1 MTSSLPNS
9 PAPATAVVA
18 ANAAASDAPAS
29 AASATGPGPV
39 ASARNPPAVVN
50 RTTGQA
56 LVDGLL
62 AHGVDTLFG
71 IPGVQTYPLYD
82 ALAEVADQITVY
94 GPRHEQAA
102 AYMAFGYAQAT
113 GRPGV
118 YSVVPGP
125 GVLNASAAVLSAYGA
140 SAPLVGLTSEIPSNF
155 MGRGLGHLHE
165 MPDQLATMRTFNKWA
180 DNISHPAET
189 AEKVA
194 EAFHQATSGRPRPVA
209 LAAPWDVL
217 AHTAPAA
224 ACTPRPTAVSVV
236 DPLRIERAAA
246 LLAKAKNPMIMV
258 GGGARSATSEV
269 TALAEF
275 LQAPVVS
282 LRGGRGVVSDEH
294 PLGFTCAEGFER
306 WGDCDL
312 LMGIG
317 CRLELV
323 WSRWPDRPANLPI
336 VLIDIDPQQF
346 VRLQATVGILAD
358 APTGSAALLGAAVAS
373 MAAAADRSAEFGA
386 IKVAKRAE
394 VEELQPHIGYLDA
407 LRRAL
412 PRDGFLVEEICQV
425 GFASYY
431 GFPVYEPRT
440 FVTCGHQGTLGFG
453 YPTSLGVKAAF
464 PDRAVVSING
474 DGGFMFG
481 IQELATAVEY
491 NLGVVAVVFNNHA
504 YGNVLNDQ
512 RRLYGRSLGSEL
524 KNPDFVGL
532 AHAFGASGCHVATPA
547 ELEVAVS
554 AAIDA
559 NAPTVIEVA
568 MPLDATASPWRFLM
582 PQSRR

>member
-1 MTSSLPNS
+1 MT
-9 PAPATAVVA
+9 
-18 ANAAASDAPAS
+18 D
-29 AASATGPGPV
+29 
-39 ASARNPPAVVN
+39 NPN
-50 RTTGQA
+50 RTTGEA
-56 LVDGLL
+56 MVDALL
-62 AHGVDTLFG
+62 AHDVDTVFG

-82 ALAEVADQITVY
+82 ALARATDQITVY
-94 GPRHEQAA
+94 GPRHEQTAG
-102 AYMAFGYAQAT
+102 YMAFGYAQAT

-140 SAPLVGLTSEIPSNF
+140 SAPLVGLTSEIPSHL
-155 MGRGLGHLHE
+155 MGKGLGSLHE

-180 DNISHPAET
+180 ANIEHPAQT
-189 AEKVA
+189 AGVMT

-209 LAAPWDVL
+209 VAAAWDVL
-217 AHTAPAA
+217 AHTSPLVPCVPRVA
-224 ACTPRPTAVSVV
+224 TPIPIDT
-236 DPLRIERAAA
+236 LRVERAAA
-246 LLAKAKNPMIMV
+246 ILGRARNPMIMV
-258 GGGARSATSEV
+258 GGGARSASAQV
-269 TALAEF
+269 AALAEH

-282 LRGGRGVVSDEH
+282 FRGGRGVVSDEH

-306 WGDCDL
+306 WGDCDAL
-312 LMGIG
+312 IGIG

-323 WSRWPDRPANLPI
+323 WSRWPDRPKDLPI
-336 VLIDIDPQQF
+336 ILIDIDPQQF
-346 VRLQATVGILAD
+346 VRLEATVGILGDAAD
-358 APTGSAALLGAAVAS
+358 GTAALLSAVATS
-373 MAAAADRSAEFGA
+373 MPASVSRVEEFAAL
-386 IKVAKRAE
+386 KVAKRAE
-394 VEELQPHIGYLDA
+394 VQELQPHIDHLAA

-431 GFPVYEPRT
+431 GFPVYSPRT

-453 YPTSLGVKAAF
+453 YPTSLGVKAAC
-464 PDRAVVSING
+464 PDKAVVSING

-512 RRLYGRSLGSEL
+512 QRLFGRPFRSAL

-532 AHAFGASGCHVATPA
+532 AHAFGATGTHVSSPA
-547 ELEVAVS
+547 ELERAVADG
-554 AAIDA
+554 IQA
-559 NAPTVIEVA
+559 NEPTVIEVD
-568 MPLDATASPWRFLM
+568 MPLSATQSPWRFLM
-582 PQSRR
+582 PASRPKPAY